1 MEVAADKK
9 DFPRNLVQLS
19 DAYLLNLLPAAKI
32 QLRIRWSFGSS
43 LIKAQNFK
51 ASRIHHFHKRISQ
64 FTPKPT
70 ILLFLVNLCDLQ
82 AKSDKES
89 LVEAAAK
96 QEEEENEEEDVEE
109 VDNQAEA
116 GSGKKPLKKTK
127 SSLRF
132 GCIPKKPPK
141 EKVIHLFLIHLF
153 NSCCWLCDT

>member
-32 QLRIRWSFGSS
+32 QLRIKWSFDSS

-51 ASRIHHFHKRISQ
+51 ASRTHHLHKIISQ

-96 QEEEENEEEDVEE
+96 QEEEEEEEVEE

-141 EKVIHLFLIHLF
+141 EKVIHLFLIHF
-153 NSCCWLCDT
+153 NSGCWLCDT

>member
-9 DFPRNLVQLS
+9 DFPWNFVQLS

-32 QLRIRWSFGSS
+32 QLRIKWSFGSS

-51 ASRIHHFHKRISQ
+51 ASRTHHLHKIISQ

-96 QEEEENEEEDVEE
+96 QEEEEEEEVEE

-141 EKVIHLFLIHLF
+141 EKVIHLFLIHF
-153 NSCCWLCDT
+153 NSGCWLCDT

>member
-9 DFPRNLVQLS
+9 DFPWNFVQLS

-32 QLRIRWSFGSS
+32 QLRIKWSFDSS

-51 ASRIHHFHKRISQ
+51 ASRTHHLHKIISQ

-96 QEEEENEEEDVEE
+96 QEENEEEEVEE

-141 EKVIHLFLIHLF
+141 EKVIHLFLIHF
-153 NSCCWLCDT
+153 NSGCWLCDT

>member
-32 QLRIRWSFGSS
+32 QLRIKWSFGSS

-51 ASRIHHFHKRISQ
+51 ASRIHHLHKIISQ

-96 QEEEENEEEDVEE
+96 QEEEENEEEEVEE

-141 EKVIHLFLIHLF
+141 EKVIHLFLIHF
-153 NSCCWLCDT
+153 NSGCWLCDT

>member
-9 DFPRNLVQLS
+9 DFPWNFVQLS

-32 QLRIRWSFGSS
+32 QLRIKWSFDSS

-51 ASRIHHFHKRISQ
+51 ASRTHHLHKIISQ

-96 QEEEENEEEDVEE
+96 QEEEEEEEVEE

-141 EKVIHLFLIHLF
+141 EKVIHLFLIHF
-153 NSCCWLCDT
+153 NSGCWLCDT

>member
-32 QLRIRWSFGSS
+32 QLRIKWSFGSS

-51 ASRIHHFHKRISQ
+51 ASRTHHLHKIISQ

-96 QEEEENEEEDVEE
+96 QEENEEEEVEE

-141 EKVIHLFLIHLF
+141 EKVIHLFLI
-153 NSCCWLCDT
+153 

>member
-1 MEVAADKK
+1 MIFKKIIFQNRYAALKTPSRP
-9 DFPRNLVQLS
+9 FPFMANTILNFHF
-19 DAYLLNLLPAAKI
+19 DYLHP
-32 QLRIRWSFGSS
+32 S
-43 LIKAQNFK
+43 LIFC
-51 ASRIHHFHKRISQ
+51 
-64 FTPKPT
+64 
-70 ILLFLVNLCDLQ
+70 FLSTCDLQ

-96 QEEEENEEEDVEE
+96 QEEEENEEEEVEE

-141 EKVIHLFLIHLF
+141 EKVIHLFLIHF
-153 NSCCWLCDT
+153 NSGCWLCDT

>member
-32 QLRIRWSFGSS
+32 QLRIKWSFGSS

-70 ILLFLVNLCDLQ
+70 IFLFLVNLCDLQ

-109 VDNQAEA
+109 VDNQT
-116 GSGKKPLKKTK
+116 GVGRGKKPLKKTK

>member
-32 QLRIRWSFGSS
+32 QLRIKWSFDSS

-51 ASRIHHFHKRISQ
+51 ASRTHHLHKIISQ

-96 QEEEENEEEDVEE
+96 QEENEEEEVEE

-141 EKVIHLFLIHLF
+141 EKVIHLFLIHF
-153 NSCCWLCDT
+153 NSGCWLCDT